1 MGIFRKRQE
10 QPEAE
15 PELGKLL
22 DGYSAWRPPTA
33 TRSKVENVLC
43 WRCHRANV
51 YDARLP
57 RPKTCS
63 WCRALI

>member
-1 MGIFRKRQE
+1 MAIFRKRPGKQE
-10 QPEAE
+10 RE

-22 DGYSAWRPPTA
+22 DGYSAPRPPAA
-33 TRSKVENVLC
+33 THSKVENVLC
-43 WRCHRANV
+43 WRCRRANV

-57 RPKTCS
+57 RPRTCT